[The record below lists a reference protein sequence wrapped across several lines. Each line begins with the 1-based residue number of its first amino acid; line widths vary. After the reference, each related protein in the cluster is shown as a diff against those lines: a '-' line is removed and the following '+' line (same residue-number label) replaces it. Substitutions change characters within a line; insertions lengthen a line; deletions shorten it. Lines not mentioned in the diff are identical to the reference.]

1 MVSICNFFYE
11 DFIMQLT
18 QFTDYS
24 LRVLIYIALL
34 DGERCTI
41 SDIAD
46 SYNIS
51 QNHLMKV
58 VHRLS
63 QLDILK
69 TIRGKKGGLQLN
81 VDPELINLGELVKKI
96 EPNFFIVECFDKVN
110 GKCTISAVCRL
121 KHILYE
127 AKNSFFQILEQYTLN
142 DVIQNREQLNQILRT
157 TGR

>member
-1 MVSICNFFYE
+1 
-11 DFIMQLT
+11 MQLT

-24 LRVLIYIALL
+24 LRTLIYIALL
-34 DGERCTI
+34 DSETCTI

-51 QNHLMKV
+51 KNHLMKV

-69 TIRGKKGGLQLN
+69 TIRGKRGGLQLN
-81 VDPELINLGELVKKI
+81 VNPDQINLGELVQRI
-96 EPNFFIVECFDKVN
+96 EPNFFIVECFDTAN
-110 GKCTISAVCRL
+110 GKCAISPACRL

-127 AKNSFFQILEQYTLN
+127 AKNSFIQVLEQYTLA
-142 DVIQNREQLNQILRT
+142 DIIQNREQLSQILLKH
-157 TGR
+157 